1 MGENNNNELMSTSPW
16 FTAGQ
21 QYGSNPAITTEDLSF
36 LRSLGTTKTFPKG
49 SLIATNGTCICNLFY
64 MLSGLVQYVTTSA
77 DGTEKI
83 IMYATPGCFFAEE
96 AFFHQQPII
105 FNLEVLMP
113 AEVIVID
120 PQKVDEMMSRPAI
133 ALFLLRSVSMKTR
146 ILAYQIEDLAFR
158 TTEQKICRILYCLF
172 AQQDSKGKIHFTH
185 QDLADL
191 TGTHRVTVTNAL
203 AFLRKAGIIT
213 IKPGGVIEIAD
224 HERLKQK
231 GFSNHM

>member
-1 MGENNNNELMSTSPW
+1 MDAYTNELLSTSPW

-21 QYGSNPAITTEDLSF
+21 QYGTYVGIAPEDFSF
-36 LRSLGTTKTFPKG
+36 LRSLGTIKTFPKG

-64 MLSGLVQYVTTSA
+64 MISGLVQYVTTSA

-120 PQKVDEMMSRPAI
+120 QQKLNEIMSRPAI

-158 TTEQKICRILYCLF
+158 TTEQKVCRILYCLF
-172 AQQDSKGKIHFTH
+172 SQQDSKGKIHFTH

-191 TGTHRVTVTNAL
+191 TGTHRVTITNSL
-203 AFLRKAGIIT
+203 ASLKKAGIIT
-213 IKPGGVIEIAD
+213 IKPGGMIEITD
-224 HERLKQK
+224 YERLKQK